1 MSRVWRDGQTRKV
14 HIYRLVTVGTIEEKI
29 FQRQLNKKGLGGGIL
44 DPEKSGVTQQFHFT
58 KGDQLSLIEFYLG
71 PRDFSQNK

>member
-14 HIYRLVTVGTIEEKI
+14 FIYRLVTVGTIEERI

-44 DPEKSGVTQQFHFT
+44 DSEKPGAAQQFHFS
-58 KGDQLSLIEFYLG
+58 KG
-71 PRDFSQNK
+71 